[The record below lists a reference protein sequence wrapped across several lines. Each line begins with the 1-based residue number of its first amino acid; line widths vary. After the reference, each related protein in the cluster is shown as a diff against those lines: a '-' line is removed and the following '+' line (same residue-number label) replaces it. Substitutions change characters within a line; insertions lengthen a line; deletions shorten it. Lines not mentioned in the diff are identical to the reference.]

1 MRRLSLATLAA
12 FAFLLMSGGVEHERA
27 LLGPSGAAIKALET
41 EAAEGTS
48 AHAVLELARGYLT
61 MGHPGMAISAI
72 EGAAPPVREVPLV
85 RDLYARALVAQGRAS
100 GALKVDRAQLR
111 YCHTY
116 SCESWLVASAVRR
129 ATLMEALVARG
140 VQDEQADPEDGWVV
154 YRQSGRV
161 VGVGP

>member
-1 MRRLSLATLAA
+1 MRRLSIATLAA
-12 FAFLLMSGGVEHERA
+12 LAFLLMSGGVEHERA
-27 LLGPSGAAIKALET
+27 LIPPSEAALKSLET
-41 EAAEGTS
+41 RAADLTS
-48 AHAVLELARGYLT
+48 AQAVFELARGYLS

-72 EGAAPPVREVPLV
+72 EGATPPVREVPAV
-85 RDLYARALVAQGRAS
+85 RDVYARALVAQGRA
-100 GALKVDRAQLR
+100 GDALKIDRAHIR
-111 YCHTY
+111 YCHSY
-116 SCESWLVASAVRR
+116 SCESWLVTSAVRR